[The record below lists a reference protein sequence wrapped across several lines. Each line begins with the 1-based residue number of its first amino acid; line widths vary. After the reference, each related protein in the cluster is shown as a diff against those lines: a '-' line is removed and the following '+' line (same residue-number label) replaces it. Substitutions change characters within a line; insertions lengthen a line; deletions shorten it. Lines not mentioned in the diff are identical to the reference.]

1 MHYLCFVFTKEFP
14 TDDILYKVLAP
25 FNEEDFYNNEE
36 KTRIY
41 PEFLW
46 DWFKV
51 GGRYSGLL
59 KLSVRKNKDKYD
71 WGFYSN
77 GGRNGKLFRSQ
88 LIDTINKFK
97 QNNLEDWMFREED
110 VYGELGYRDGYIR
123 VDGCPVIDILNRKK
137 LSCYCFVDK
146 NGNAYS
152 CEKWNGENYEKH
164 EDFDEVLTKTI
175 NDSLDCYLT
184 VVDIHS

>member
-1 MHYLCFVFTKEFP
+1 MHYSCFVFTKEFP

-36 KTRIY
+36 TRIY

-46 DWFKV
+46 DWFKI

-71 WGFYSN
+71 WGFYFK

-97 QNNLEDWMFREED
+97 QNNPEDWMFREED

-164 EDFDEVLTKTI
+164 KDFDEVLTKTI
-175 NDSLDCYLT
+175 DDSLDCYLT

>member
-1 MHYLCFVFTKEFP
+1 MHYSCFVFTKEFP

-25 FNEEDFYNNEE
+25 FNEEDFYDNEE

-71 WGFYSN
+71 WGFYFK

-97 QNNLEDWMFREED
+97 QNNPEGWMFREED

>member
-1 MHYLCFVFTKEFP
+1 MHYSCFVFTKEFP

-25 FNEEDFYNNEE
+25 FNEEDFYEKEE

-71 WGFYSN
+71 WGFYFK

-97 QNNLEDWMFREED
+97 QNNPEDWMFREED
-110 VYGELGYRDGYIR
+110 VYGELGYREGYIR

>member
-1 MHYLCFVFTKEFP
+1 MHYSCFVFTKEFP

-25 FNEEDFYNNEE
+25 FNEEDFYDNEE
-36 KTRIY
+36 KTKIY

-71 WGFYSN
+71 WGFYFK

-97 QNNLEDWMFREED
+97 QNNPEGWMFREED

>member
-1 MHYLCFVFTKEFP
+1 MHYSCFVFTKEFP
-14 TDDILYKVLAP
+14 TDDVIYKVLTP
-25 FNEEDFYNNEE
+25 FNEEDFYNKNEE
-36 KTRIY
+36 TRIY

-51 GGRYSGLL
+51 GGRYSGML
-59 KLSVRKNKDKYD
+59 KLSVRKNKDRYN

-97 QNNLEDWMFREED
+97 QNNPDGWMFCEED
-110 VYGELGYRDGYIR
+110 IYGELGYRDGYIR
-123 VDGCPVIDILNRKK
+123 VDGCHVIDILNRKK

-146 NGNAYS
+146 DGNAYS
-152 CEKWNGENYEKH
+152 CERWNGEKYEKH
-164 EDFDEVLTKTI
+164 EDFDEVLKNTI
-175 NDSLDCYLT
+175 ENSKDCYLT

>member
-1 MHYLCFVFTKEFP
+1 MHYSCFVFTKEFP

-25 FNEEDFYNNEE
+25 FNEEDFYDNEE

-71 WGFYSN
+71 WGFYFK

-97 QNNLEDWMFREED
+97 QNNPEGWMFHEED

>member
-1 MHYLCFVFTKEFP
+1 MHYSCFIFTKEFP
-14 TDDILYKVLAP
+14 TDDVLYRALIP
-25 FNEEDFYNNEE
+25 FNEEDFYNNDGETKE
-36 KTRIY
+36 Y

-51 GGRYSGLL
+51 GGRYSGML
-59 KLSVRKNKDKYD
+59 KLGMKKNDEKYR

-77 GGRNGKLFRSQ
+77 GGRNGKLFRSM

-97 QNNLEDWMFREED
+97 QTSRDGWMFNEED
-110 VYGELGYRDGYIR
+110 VYGELGRWDGYIR
-123 VDGCPVIDILNRKK
+123 VDACPVTDILNIKK
-137 LSCYCFVDK
+137 ISCYCFIDK

-152 CEKWNGENYEKH
+152 CERWNGETYEKH
-164 EDFDEVLTKTI
+164 EDFDEVLAKTI